1 MALCTRHLH
10 IFNDVTS
17 GVALRGMVPSETM
30 HSRSDQGKIDLATDY
45 LDGQMVRILPLVCYT
60 LERDCGCWGHPTWG
74 GEEQGDQRSSLNLT
88 YSLLVSASLLTLF
101 QYVASTYIL
110 YMVAYSYLLC
120 ILLVRLLNYAVHL
133 PTPCIV
139 YRLGKKSFGVPFE
152 SFSTKLRCRRWKSWD
167 FGHNCLEQNLE
178 AQRCMCC

>member
-1 MALCTRHLH
+1 M
-10 IFNDVTS
+10 TS

-101 QYVASTYIL
+101 QYITSTYIV

-120 ILLVRLLNYAVHL
+120 MLLVRLLMLYICPPHALCTGLGRNL
-133 PTPCIV
+133 SV
-139 YRLGKKSFGVPFE
+139 YHSRVSAPNWGAGDGNHETSDTTVWNRTWKLKGACVAKHYITCCVP
-152 SFSTKLRCRRWKSWD
+152 L
-167 FGHNCLEQNLE
+167 
-178 AQRCMCC
+178 